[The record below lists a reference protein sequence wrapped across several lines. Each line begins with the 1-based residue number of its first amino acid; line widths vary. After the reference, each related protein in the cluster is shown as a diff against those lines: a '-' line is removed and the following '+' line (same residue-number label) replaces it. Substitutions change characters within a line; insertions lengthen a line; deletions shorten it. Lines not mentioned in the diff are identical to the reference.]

1 MKTQLQI
8 LVEDMFQLQGISPV
22 INWGDRF
29 ELEQKFSEYVQSLPY
44 SQAANESISELE
56 SDIDTQQEYIA
67 QLEAQI
73 EGDDE

>member
-29 ELEQKFSEYVQSLPY
+29 ELEQKFSEYFESLPY

>member
-29 ELEQKFSEYVQSLPY
+29 ELEQKFSAYIESLPY
-44 SQAANESISELE
+44 PQAANESISELE